1 MKNNDYNL
9 NDEPNFPLE
18 NNDKNLF
25 GLPSNY
31 FASFED
37 KLREKIELQDELE
50 QFPILSSI
58 EKNNMFEV
66 PANYFISSENSLEYK
81 TELDAYF
88 KLQSIK
94 KPVFEGLEEDY
105 KKQLQSS
112 ITHKIEIVE
121 ELKDYKLLY
130 SLNKEN
136 SFTVSENYFEGVA
149 TRVKERIFS
158 VNEDRKSI
166 IDVVLDAV
174 FGKAM
179 AFSFGLCLIIGV
191 SVFFYQTPENIIE
204 SGDCKTLACLERNE
218 ILNNNK
224 VITNFDEDQLMDLVD
239 VNTLNQQLN
248 SKKESREEVTKTD
261 NVNLDSISADDL
273 LDEL

>member
-50 QFPILSSI
+50 QFPTLSSI
-58 EKNNMFEV
+58 EKNAVFEV
-66 PANYFISSENSLEYK
+66 PGNYFICNENSLEYK

-88 KLQSIK
+88 ILQSIK
-94 KPVFEGLEEDY
+94 KLVFEGLEEDY

>member
-1 MKNNDYNL
+1 MENNDYNI
-9 NDEPNFPLE
+9 NDEPNLPLD
-18 NNDKNLF
+18 NNDKSLF

-31 FASFED
+31 FALFED
-37 KLREKIELQDELE
+37 KLREKMELQDELV
-50 QFPILSSI
+50 QFPVLASI
-58 EKNNMFEV
+58 EKNNVFEV
-66 PANYFISSENSLEYK
+66 PGNYFISSENSLEYK
-81 TELDAYF
+81 TELDTYF

-94 KPVFEGLEEDY
+94 KPVFSELEEEY
-105 KKQLQSS
+105 KQQLQSS
-112 ITHKIEIVE
+112 ITNRIEIVE

-136 SFTVSENYFEGVA
+136 LFIVSENYFEGV
-149 TRVKERIFS
+149 TDRVKERIFS

-166 IDVVLDAV
+166 LDIVLDVV

-179 AFSFGLCLIIGV
+179 AFSFGLCVIIGL
-191 SVFFYQTPENIIE
+191 SVFFYQAPENIME

-248 SKKESREEVTKTD
+248 SREESHEEVTKTD
-261 NVNLDSISADDL
+261 NVNLDSISEDDL
-273 LDEL
+273 FDEL

>member
-9 NDEPNFPLE
+9 NDEPNLPLD

-50 QFPILSSI
+50 QYPVLSSI
-58 EKNNMFEV
+58 EKNNVFEV
-66 PANYFISSENSLEYK
+66 PSNYFISSENSLEYK

-112 ITHKIEIVE
+112 ITRKIEIVE

-136 SFTVSENYFEGVA
+136 SFVVSEHYFEGVT
-149 TRVKERIFS
+149 TRVKERLFS

-166 IDVVLDAV
+166 LDIVLDAI

-179 AFSFGLCLIIGV
+179 AFSFGLCLIIGL
-191 SVFFYQTPENIIE
+191 SVFFYQAPESIIE

-248 SKKESREEVTKTD
+248 SKKESHEEVTKTD
-261 NVNLDSISADDL
+261 NVNLDSISEDDL
-273 LDEL
+273 FDEL

>member
-9 NDEPNFPLE
+9 NDEPNLPLD
-18 NNDKNLF
+18 NNDQNLF

-50 QFPILSSI
+50 QFPTLSSI
-58 EKNNMFEV
+58 EKNAVFEV
-66 PANYFISSENSLEYK
+66 PGNYFICNENSLEYK

-88 KLQSIK
+88 ILQSIK
-94 KPVFEGLEEDY
+94 KLVFEGLEEDY

-136 SFTVSENYFEGVA
+136 SFVVSENYFEGVT
-149 TRVKERIFS
+149 TRVKERLFS

-166 IDVVLDAV
+166 IDIVLDVV

-179 AFSFGLCLIIGV
+179 AFSFGLCLIIGL
-191 SVFFYQTPENIIE
+191 SVFFYQEPESIIE
-204 SGDCKTLACLERNE
+204 SGDCKTLACLERKE

-248 SKKESREEVTKTD
+248 SKKESHEEVTKTD
-261 NVNLDSISADDL
+261 NVNLDSISEDDL
-273 LDEL
+273 FDEL

>member
-9 NDEPNFPLE
+9 NDEPNFPLD

-50 QFPILSSI
+50 QYPVLSSI
-58 EKNNMFEV
+58 AKNNVFEV
-66 PANYFISSENSLEYK
+66 PCNYFISSENSLEYK

-88 KLQSIK
+88 ILQSIK
-94 KPVFEGLEEDY
+94 KLVFEGLEEDY

-136 SFTVSENYFEGVA
+136 SFVVSENYFEGVT
-149 TRVKERIFS
+149 TRVKERLFS

-166 IDVVLDAV
+166 LDIVLDAI

-179 AFSFGLCLIIGV
+179 AFSFGLCLIIGL
-191 SVFFYQTPENIIE
+191 SVFFYQAPESIIE

-261 NVNLDSISADDL
+261 NINLDSISADDL
-273 LDEL
+273 FDEL

>member
-31 FASFED
+31 FESFED
-37 KLREKIELQDELE
+37 KLREKIDLQDELE

-105 KKQLQSS
+105 KQQLQSS

-166 IDVVLDAV
+166 IDIVLDAV

-179 AFSFGLCLIIGV
+179 AFSFGLCLIIGL

>member
-1 MKNNDYNL
+1 MKNKDYNL
-9 NDEPNFPLE
+9 NDEPNLPLD
-18 NNDKNLF
+18 NNDQNLF

-31 FASFED
+31 FALFED

-50 QFPILSSI
+50 QFPVLASI
-58 EKNNMFEV
+58 EKNNVFKV
-66 PANYFISSENSLEYK
+66 PSNYFISNENSLEYK
-81 TELDAYF
+81 TELDAYL
-88 KLQSIK
+88 KLQSIRR
-94 KPVFEGLEEDY
+94 PVFAELEEKY
-105 KKQLQSS
+105 KQKLQSS

-136 SFTVSENYFEGVA
+136 SFIVSEHYFEAVSD
-149 TRVKERIFS
+149 RVKERIFS
-158 VNEDRKSI
+158 GFENKKSI
-166 IDVVLDAV
+166 LDIVLDVV

-179 AFSFGLCLIIGV
+179 AFSFGLCLIIGL
-191 SVFFYQTPENIIE
+191 SVFFYQAPESIIE

-248 SKKESREEVTKTD
+248 SKEESHEEVTKTD
-261 NVNLDSISADDL
+261 NVSLDSISEDDL

>member
-1 MKNNDYNL
+1 MENNDYNI
-9 NDEPNFPLE
+9 NDEPNLPLD
-18 NNDKNLF
+18 NNDQNLF

-31 FASFED
+31 FALFED

-50 QFPILSSI
+50 LFPVLASI
-58 EKNNMFEV
+58 EKNNVFEV
-66 PANYFISSENSLEYK
+66 PANYFISNENSLECK
-81 TELDAYF
+81 TELDAYL
-88 KLQSIK
+88 KLQLVK
-94 KPVFEGLEEDY
+94 KPVFLGLEEDY
-105 KKQLQSS
+105 KQQLQSS

-136 SFTVSENYFEGVA
+136 SFVVSENYFEGLA
-149 TRVKERIFS
+149 ENVKNRIFS
-158 VNEDRKSI
+158 VNEDRKSFLDI
-166 IDVVLDAV
+166 VLDVV

-179 AFSFGLCLIIGV
+179 AFSFGLCLIIGL
-191 SVFFYQTPENIIE
+191 SVFFYQAPESIIE

-224 VITNFDEDQLMDLVD
+224 VITNFDEDQLIDLVD

-248 SKKESREEVTKTD
+248 SREESHEEVTKTD
-261 NVNLDSISADDL
+261 NVNLDSISEDDL
-273 LDEL
+273 FDEL

>member
-1 MKNNDYNL
+1 MENNDYNL
-9 NDEPNFPLE
+9 NDEPNLPLD

-31 FASFED
+31 FALFED
-37 KLREKIELQDELE
+37 KLRDKIELQDELE

-58 EKNNMFEV
+58 EKNNEFEV

-112 ITHKIEIVE
+112 ITRKIEIVE

-136 SFTVSENYFEGVA
+136 SFVVSENYFEGVS
-149 TRVKERIFS
+149 TRVKERLFS

-166 IDVVLDAV
+166 LDIVLDAI

-179 AFSFGLCLIIGV
+179 AFSFGLCLIIGL
-191 SVFFYQTPENIIE
+191 SVFFYQAPESIIE